1 MMDLIARLATERTVI
16 LVEHKMK
23 LVMGICK
30 TLIVLHHGQLLAQG
44 SPEQIRANPE
54 VRRVYLGQGA

>member
-1 MMDLIARLATERTVI
+1 MMDLITELAAERTVI

-44 SPEQIRANPE
+44 SPEDIRANPE
-54 VRRVYLGQGA
+54 VRRVYLGQG